1 MRIEVISLLVVFLLT
16 TGATSSLAQLK
27 KVRFSTTGISISEL
41 PFKVAHVKG
50 FYREEGLDVE
60 TILIRGAVGMQALLG
75 GSVDFTSASGSTI
88 AAAVRGLPVKLVFIS
103 SSKPQFELV
112 SQPQIKSVQELKG
125 KIVGISSRGGSNDL
139 MMQLILQKNGMVPNK
154 DVTTLIVGA
163 QEETVIALRT
173 GRIAAAL
180 LTPPRNFMLQ
190 RDGFNRIA
198 YSGDYMPTYA
208 NGGIGVTDEKIKS
221 NPAEVLALVRGTVKA
236 LRYSMQNRAE
246 MINLIPGYLGIK
258 DAALVDQLYNLYL
271 TRQSVDGSVD
281 EAWMKGAIEFTQKT
295 LGGAVKEVPPNQV
308 FDFSFA
314 QKAAR

>member
-1 MRIEVISLLVVFLLT
+1 MQTTLVLFLVVILHIT
-16 TGATSSLAQLK
+16 VVTSISAQLK

-41 PFKVAHVKG
+41 PFKVAQLKG
-50 FYREEGLDVE
+50 FWREEGLDVE

-75 GSVDFTSASGSTI
+75 GSVDYTSASGSTI
-88 AAAVRGLPVKLVFIS
+88 AAAVRGLLVFIS

-139 MMQLILQKNGMVPNK
+139 MMQMILQKNGLVPNK

-180 LTPPRNFMLQ
+180 LTPPRNFILQ

-198 YSGDYMPTYA
+198 YSGDYMSTYA
-208 NGGIGVTDEKIKS
+208 NGGIGVTDEKIKT
-221 NPAEVLALVRGTVKA
+221 NPAEVLALVKGTIRA
-236 LRYSMQNRAE
+236 LQYSMQNRAE
-246 MINLIPGYLGIK
+246 MLKVIPPYLGIK
-258 DAALVDQLYNLYL
+258 DAALVEQLYDLYL

-281 EAWMKGAIEFTQKT
+281 DPWMKGAIEFTQKT
-295 LGGAVKEVPPNQV
+295 LGGAAKEVPPSQV
-308 FDFSFA
+308 FDFSFVQRA
-314 QKAAR
+314 VR